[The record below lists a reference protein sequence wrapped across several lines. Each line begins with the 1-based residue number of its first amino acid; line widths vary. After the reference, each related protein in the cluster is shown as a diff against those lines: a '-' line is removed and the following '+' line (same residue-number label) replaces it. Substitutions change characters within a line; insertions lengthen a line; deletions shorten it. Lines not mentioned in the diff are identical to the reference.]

1 MNGMKNT
8 HIWAI
13 VAILLGFSAFGI
25 FKSVELSVR
34 NAGLNKSM
42 RALERELVLTQ
53 KSLATTRNVLG
64 ESYLKNAELEG
75 RLIAMDAKVAV
86 QARDI
91 KAHIA
96 KINAL
101 SSKLQETARA
111 NAFFSARNKEIAH
124 ELLAEKLDADEMRRK
139 LSSVVELK
147 KAIKELRVKVK
158 SAIKSERA
166 EAKKAIVAQPERKE
180 ILESEP
186 QKLLEPVE
194 GNEGY
199 IIKEGRSTYT
209 GWVDVSVVTSGP
221 VVISQEERTI

>member
-1 MNGMKNT
+1 MNGMKNA

-13 VAILLGFSAFGI
+13 IAILLGFSAFGI

-42 RALERELVLTQ
+42 RALERELVLSQ
-53 KSLATTRNVLG
+53 KSLAATRNVLG

-124 ELLAEKLDADEMRRK
+124 ELLTEKLDADEMRRK

-180 ILESEP
+180 PLNFEP
-186 QKLLEPVE
+186 QKPLEPVE

-199 IIKEGRSTYT
+199 VIKEGRSTYA

-221 VVISQEERTI
+221 VIISQEERTI

>member
-1 MNGMKNT
+1 MKNT

-158 SAIKSERA
+158 SAIKSDRS

-180 ILESEP
+180 PLNFEP
-186 QKLLEPVE
+186 QKPLESVE

-199 IIKEGRSTYT
+199 VIKEGRSTYT

-221 VVISQEERTI
+221 VIISQEERTI